1 MKKFIL
7 ICLLFLV
14 FKGYSQNGLHFQFHG
29 ISSLDGYRY
38 NSDSLIFPYRA
49 ANVSTFNA
57 IAILNLN
64 TEQWTSTSYSTA
76 FSFSST
82 NVTNFVM
89 KNLNEGICTTLG
101 NQLVSSTSNFWQ
113 TSTPLTGTV
122 NALGA
127 TKFGY
132 YGYMGTNACSQC
144 TYSLVFSSNGST
156 WTNSLIEVNSFNEP
170 VFAKSKTKVYTLHNN
185 LLKASTN
192 GGASYSTVSGTYTFN
207 VSFPVIPKIIT
218 LNDDTIFVVA
228 NQFHRSFDGGATWS
242 VLALPTVSNAIGQ
255 IAARNARQLMII
267 DKFSPFNMY
276 YSNNSGTTWTTNSTL
291 PAFTSGTTRLIANE
305 NFFYLRPWYRSTT
318 GQVWEDFIASSPT
331 SSPYAIDFTGNV
343 GLVGFAQGHF
353 GYSSNRG
360 KNYTFL
366 TNKIPSNEDAMA
378 VKAVDINKFL
388 VCDRKGQI
396 FVSTN
401 QGVTWSQK
409 NTSVFNSIPRKFT
422 VSNDKNTIICTYLSN
437 FMRSID
443 GGATFSN
450 VAVSGGGNHSQTLIR
465 GTGQVINVA
474 GIFLAPTFT
483 VSGWE
488 ISSISNSNIKTTIS
502 TIPVNLG
509 NEVIVDIE
517 MRDDQVGYF
526 VTRRTSTNETLIYK
540 TSNAWVTTSLVAT
553 IPTPSAGTVAYD
565 GLYGQIQTFGAD
577 TVLLSGSGNPVNNQT
592 NFYHRST
599 DGGATW
605 NVIYTNFNKPLNPL
619 GNRVYKMVFFNSNEY
634 MALISGNLSGGPS
647 PSIGVY
653 LGIAG
658 SGNSGSNIGLEEIK
672 WNTTGR
678 SIQVFPNPT
687 SKELYFN
694 SDDLENEMNVKV
706 FDLMGKVMFQE
717 GITKTKPFINVEALN
732 AGIYFIQAESKGFIL
747 TGKFIKQ

>member
-1 MKKFIL
+1 MKKNL
-7 ICLLFLV
+7 LLCLLFLV
-14 FKGYSQNGLHFQFHG
+14 FKSHSQSGLHFQFHG
-29 ISSLDGYRY
+29 ISGVEGYSY
-38 NSDSLIFPYRA
+38 NSDTLIFPYRA

-57 IAILNLN
+57 VGIVNLN

-82 NVTNFVM
+82 NITNFVM
-89 KNLNEGICTTLG
+89 KNLNEGICVTPG
-101 NQLVSSTSNFWQ
+101 NQLALSTSNFWQ
-113 TSTPLTGTV
+113 TSSPLTGTV

-132 YGYMGTNACSQC
+132 YGYMGTSVCSQC

-156 WTNSLIEVNSFNEP
+156 WTNSLIELNSFNPP

-207 VSFPVIPKIIT
+207 VAFPVIPKIIT

-242 VLALPTVSNAIGQ
+242 TIASPTFSNAIGQ

-267 DKFSPFNMY
+267 DKFPPYNMY
-276 YSNNSGTTWTTNSTL
+276 YSNNSGTAWTTYTTL

-305 NFFYLRPWYRSTT
+305 NFFYLAPNYKSTT
-318 GQVWEDFIASSPT
+318 GQVWQDFLASSP
-331 SSPYAIDFTGNV
+331 SPKPYAIDFTGNI
-343 GLVGFAQGHF
+343 GLVGIAQGYF
-353 GYSSNRG
+353 GYSTNRG
-360 KNYTFL
+360 YNYSFL
-366 TNKIPSNEDAMA
+366 ANKISSEDLMA

-396 FVSTN
+396 FVSTD

-409 NTSVFNSIPRKFT
+409 NSSSFNSIPRKFT

-474 GIFLAPTFT
+474 GIFLPPTFT

-488 ISSISNSNIKTTIS
+488 ISSISNSNIKTAIS
-502 TIPVNLG
+502 TIPINSG
-509 NEVIVDIE
+509 AEVIVDIE
-517 MRDDQVGYF
+517 MRDNQVGYF
-526 VTRRTSTNETLIYK
+526 VTRRISTNETLIYK

-565 GLYGQIQTFGAD
+565 GLYGQVQTFGVD

-599 DGGATW
+599 DGGLTW
-605 NVIYTNFNKPLNPL
+605 NVIYTNFNKPLHPL
-619 GNRVYKMVFFNSNEY
+619 GNRVYKMAFFNSNEY
-634 MALISGNLSGGPS
+634 MALISDNLCGGIS

-653 LGIAG
+653 LGTMG

-672 WNTTGR
+672 WNTVGR
-678 SIQVFPNPT
+678 TIQVFPNPT
-687 SKELYFN
+687 AKALHFSYDNLGN
-694 SDDLENEMNVKV
+694 GMNVKV
-706 FDLMGKVMFQE
+706 FDVMGKVMLQE
-717 GITKTKPFINVEALN
+717 FITKTNLVMNVESLN
-732 AGIYFIQAESKGFIL
+732 AGIYFIQAETDGLVL